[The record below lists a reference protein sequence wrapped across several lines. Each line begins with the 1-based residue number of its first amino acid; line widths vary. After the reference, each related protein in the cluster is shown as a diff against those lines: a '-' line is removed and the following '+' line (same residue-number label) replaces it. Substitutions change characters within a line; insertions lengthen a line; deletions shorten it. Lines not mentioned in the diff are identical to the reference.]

1 MPTTLHH
8 QRGLL
13 KKIQRAD
20 LHRFWLTSVRA
31 PGNSGSSKNRFT
43 VTFLRKIKRAT
54 SRFTWA
60 LKETSTRKGRQR
72 RGRDFIRRQL
82 QPSCRHGDERCTSL
96 RIGRRLQQIEAFSR
110 MALELFALTLWERS
124 QTKKHAPSL
133 VGRQVQIRAL
143 PNSNPTKWVKPRP
156 VIRKPGW
163 CLSLNPP

>member
-1 MPTTLHH
+1 MVGKLRINQTVFGIRIVTTPVLALLISAAVFAQARPQKPAPTPEQTAL
-8 QRGLL
+8 
-13 KKIQRAD
+13 D
-20 LHRFWLTSVRA
+20 LERM
-31 PGNSGSSKNRFT
+31 NM
-43 VTFLRKIKRAT
+43 
-54 SRFTWA
+54 
-60 LKETSTRKGRQR
+60 RKGVKPPT
-72 RGRDFIRRQL
+72 G
-82 QPSCRHGDERCTSL
+82 PSFYISPVEGTASNFSVLLADGGGNTVA
-96 RIGRRLQQIEAFSR
+96 GTFTLQQIEAFSR